1 MTQDIQFQLN
11 EGPLHTHTET
21 YTYIGLW
28 NMDERKRNNAVIINY
43 DNHRRIHHFRF
54 SSMLI
59 PSKFIVTLLYG
70 EGIKESKQALFFN
83 IKP

>member
-28 NMDERKRNNAVIINY
+28 NMDERKLMEQCHDHKLR
-43 DNHRRIHHFRF
+43 
-54 SSMLI
+54 
-59 PSKFIVTLLYG
+59 
-70 EGIKESKQALFFN
+70 
-83 IKP
+83 